1 MGKLI
6 NSEFFLYII
15 YLKEHSLNSERY
27 RKNLEIQVKDLQLR
41 LEQTESSSLKGGKK
55 FMQKL
60 EARIAEL
67 ESELEH
73 EQRQHQEALKEAKR
87 NERKVR
93 DLVSLSEEERHNQLR
108 LTEQVEKLNNK
119 VRIYKRQVEETEEVA
134 ASSLNKFRA
143 ASAAPFR
150 R

>member
-1 MGKLI
+1 M
-6 NSEFFLYII
+6 
-15 YLKEHSLNSERY
+15 
-27 RKNLEIQVKDLQLR
+27 R
-41 LEQTESSSLKGGKK
+41 LEQAESSALKGGKK

-73 EQRQHQEALKEAKR
+73 EQRSHQEALKEAKR

-108 LTEQVEKLNNK
+108 LAEQVEKLNNK
-119 VRIYKRQVEETEEVA
+119 VRIYKRQVEETEEVSA
-134 ASSLNKFRA
+134 VNLNKFRA

>member
-1 MGKLI
+1 MTGTL
-6 NSEFFLYII
+6 LYF
-15 YLKEHSLNSERY
+15 YKEHSLNSERY

-41 LEQTESSSLKGGKK
+41 LEQAESSALKGGKK

-73 EQRQHQEALKEAKR
+73 EQRSHQEALKEAKR

-108 LTEQVEKLNNK
+108 LAEQVEKLNNK
-119 VRIYKRQVEETEEVA
+119 VRIYKRQVEETEEVSA
-134 ASSLNKFRA
+134 VNLNKFRA